1 VLDEVVDEL
10 VPDSIRG
17 PEKKNLIMFTGF
29 VGGDMTDYESLT
41 IDRTLLSGRGSSGV
55 LHTSVIFKDKSC
67 NAVIRAE
74 EKTSQ

>member
-1 VLDEVVDEL
+1 MNWFLN
-10 VPDSIRG
+10 SIRG

-41 IDRTLLSGRGSSGV
+41 IDRTLLSGRGSSAV